1 MDLDREIAGSWRKA
15 FEKVR
20 SVIGN
25 VRDEDGVVGS
35 INWLR
40 RHMEKRNANPN
51 VVRNIIYRDKGK
63 LKDKQIL
70 FDIFKNLYR
79 SYSSEPLQIP
89 ELEALF
95 SVSNSTENEIL
106 QLLGREKRKTYNY
119 FVTGVINNES
129 PKLLITGKPGSGKT
143 LLTDYIQQALE
154 LPPRAAD
161 KILRLEF
168 NEHNFISSLVTLAL
182 YLGISREV
190 IEAKLYKIGYASAF
204 SVQADAQS
212 DVARIILD
220 TLRHS
225 SETIV
230 LLFHLSQSLY
240 DLHEISSTP
249 LRLNNEEVS
258 RVNAAEW
265 LWLSL
270 LEPASRIENMSIL
283 ITVVNEFKSSK
294 ASLFQ
299 GPVKLTPPSI
309 TESRRFVRARLPNL
323 SSHQQEAIV
332 QSSGRSYEELRTLT
346 LLAEIKSPDEDM
358 KAENEGIEQL
368 SQMMFK
374 SGDMRLRD
382 FLSALAIVSLP
393 ESPSFSQDAIFAMRD
408 QRWRNLTSLEKAFL
422 DPLPGSNEAYRSF
435 SRRLVKKL
443 RDKLKTQFARYRM
456 LNQSA
461 ANYYKEEAEQDPLNE
476 TASRYLNHLFEA
488 RDWQGLEAWMQ
499 KNSVSQSLLHRLWQ
513 SASNELEGQILEAI
527 ILQIAA
533 HYVRLGSYDHPDALR
548 TFAMLEQSRDKDT
561 RAWVILKRAEG
572 ALIKGQIEQ
581 SDSYLEDWPETQS
594 HLLNAEYELL
604 KANIARWHGDLDLA
618 AKLVDEGVRPKLK
631 DIPQDN
637 NAERLLHAKFAIWAG
652 LINKDQGK
660 LKLALEDF
668 SSMHLGDALIDARMS
683 FQIGNV
689 KMQLGQLKEAY
700 EAFDEAVRYA
710 QHSGAPIQEQARY
723 LARRGL
729 SQLKRSNLE
738 QAKQDFKA
746 AFDLLHNNS
755 EDLND
760 LERDFWLAKIGDEY
774 ALLLLAKSEFEEAI
788 FLLRKN
794 QETFSNYQK
803 AQEVNAS
810 FRICRSL
817 LQLAFAYALK
827 GSAKPYRA
835 PQLRIFEESCD
846 SIDTIHAQKLI
857 GKVINGIKDNLEHNQ
872 SVKSLYREALNLA
885 SWLAREPK
893 KALGF
898 ANDSLAIAELDY
910 DRSESYIYSAI
921 ASMRAADYDLALD
934 NLNNAEE
941 LLNNAFNNKQ
951 GDLGLFAW
959 LKSAQIRT
967 LLRAQKFDKALE
979 ILMTCL
985 KVVDLSSF
993 NKVLI
998 RTFAEG
1004 LEENYPSEIRQNEQ
1018 LAKIFGDLNDETLR
1032 LSDLMV
1038 ISYGKE
1044 IK

>member
-25 VRDEDGVVGS
+25 FRDDDGIVGS

-70 FDIFKNLYR
+70 FDIFKNLYH
-79 SYSSEPLQIP
+79 SYSNEPLQIP

-95 SVSNSTENEIL
+95 SVTNSTENEIL

-119 FVTGVINNES
+119 FVTGVINKEA

-161 KILRLEF
+161 KILRIEF
-168 NEHNFISSLVTLAL
+168 NEHNFISSLVNLAS
-182 YLGISREV
+182 YIGISREV

-212 DVARIILD
+212 DVARIMLD
-220 TLRHS
+220 KLRYS
-225 SETIV
+225 TKSIV
-230 LLFHLSQSLY
+230 LLVHLSQSLY
-240 DLHEISSTP
+240 ELHEISSTP
-249 LRLNNEEVS
+249 FRLNNEEVS

-265 LWLSL
+265 LWVSL
-270 LEPASRIENMSIL
+270 LEPASKIENMSIL

-294 ASLFQ
+294 ASVFQ

-309 TESRRFVRARLPNL
+309 TESRRFVRARLPGL

-346 LLAEIKSPDEDM
+346 LLAEIKSPEEDL

-368 SQMMFK
+368 SQMMHK

-382 FLSALAIVSLP
+382 FLSALAIISLP
-393 ESPSFSQDAIFAMRD
+393 ESPSFSEEAIFAMRD

-422 DPLPGSNEAYRSF
+422 DPLPGTNNEYRSF

-443 RDKLKTQFARYRM
+443 RDSSKSQTARYRI

-461 ANYYKEEAEQDPLNE
+461 ANYYKDDAELKPLSE
-476 TASRYLNHLFEA
+476 LASRYLNHLFEA

-513 SASNELEGQILEAI
+513 AASEELGGEILEAI

-548 TFAMLEQSRDKDT
+548 TFSMLEQSQDRDIG
-561 RAWVILKRAEG
+561 AWVILKRAEG
-572 ALIKGQIEQ
+572 SLIKGQIEQ
-581 SDSYLEDWPETQS
+581 ADSWLERWPETDS
-594 HLLNAEYELL
+594 PLLNAEYELL

-660 LKLALEDF
+660 LKQALKDF

-689 KMQLGQLKEAY
+689 KMQLGQLNEAC
-700 EAFDEAVRYA
+700 EAFNDAVKSA

-729 SQLKRSNLE
+729 SQLKRNQLE
-738 QAKQDFKA
+738 LSQQDFDA
-746 AFDLLHNNS
+746 AFELLNI
-755 EDLND
+755 ETEYLNE
-760 LERDFWLAKIGDEY
+760 LERKFWLAKIGDEY
-774 ALLLLAKSEFEEAI
+774 AMLLLAKADFEEAI

-794 QETFSNYQK
+794 QATFKNYQET
-803 AQEVNAS
+803 QEVNAS
-810 FRICRSL
+810 YRICRSL
-817 LQLAFAYALK
+817 LQLAFAYTLK
-827 GSAKPYRA
+827 GSAKPYRL

-846 SIDTIHAQKLI
+846 SVDTIHAQKLI
-857 GKVINGIKDNLEHNQ
+857 AQVIEGIKTKLEHNQ

-885 SWLAREPK
+885 SWLASNPAD
-893 KALGF
+893 ALEL
-898 ANDSLAIAELDY
+898 AKSSLDIAELEY
-910 DRSESYIYSAI
+910 DKSESYIYSAV
-921 ASMRAADYDLALD
+921 ASLRAQNYDLALA
-934 NLNNAEE
+934 NLDKAEK
-941 LLNNAFNNKQ
+941 LLAEAFKDRQ

-959 LKSAQIRT
+959 LKSTQIRT
-967 LLRAQKFDKALE
+967 KLRAKNFEQALE
-979 ILMTCL
+979 GLITCL
-985 KVVDLSSF
+985 NDNDLQRF

-1004 LEENYPSEIRQNEQ
+1004 LEESYSADIRKNEK
-1018 LAKIFGDLNDETLR
+1018 LVELFGNLDDQTLR
-1032 LSDLMV
+1032 LSDLLVMA
-1038 ISYGKE
+1038 YNKE
-1044 IK
+1044 LT